1 MAVILHQLYGE
12 VWTGVGVV
20 EIDVRGVILHDVHF
34 GVNTLHRE
42 EVKNRKKLVK
52 KKGGHVM

>member
-1 MAVILHQLYGE
+1 MWA
-12 VWTGVGVV
+12 GVVKV
-20 EIDVRGVILHDVHF
+20 EIDVRGVILHDLHL

-52 KKGGHVM
+52 KKVGHVM